1 MNSLGIISL
10 INKGFQLNSCVG
22 FDSGCVRRQ
31 MDNFV
36 HDLISANHDSDF
48 ENLII
53 WGWTL
58 YFYNSARSIK
68 YPIFLVTSGETSGEK
83 KFQNF
88 FIASKSA
95 SWNFRGTLG
104 VKKSILAHSVVENPE
119 KHTFGQNCPKY
130 DATVKEMRKNFETFM
145 IFISE

>member
-1 MNSLGIISL
+1 METIIYVEWIVLNVFDKSGLVPNFENFIYISQGGQKCFQTICSPEVMGTNKIYSIIYNVRHLKVFSLPNVIFHI
-10 INKGFQLNSCVG
+10 NSCVG

-58 YFYNSARSIK
+58 
-68 YPIFLVTSGETSGEK
+68 
-83 KFQNF
+83 
-88 FIASKSA
+88 
-95 SWNFRGTLG
+95 
-104 VKKSILAHSVVENPE
+104 
-119 KHTFGQNCPKY
+119 
-130 DATVKEMRKNFETFM
+130 
-145 IFISE
+145 